1 MIIAGT
7 GHRPKYMP
15 GGYDENDPWQVEL
28 KESIAF
34 WLDWEKPSLVIS
46 GGAQGFDMFLAEQ
59 ALLLNIP
66 FDLYLPFKESSN
78 KWPEYSQKRLENLK
92 TRARR
97 VVFTSWN
104 YHPGVFRIRNYAM
117 VDDATMMLSLLNPKF
132 DSGGTQVTVTYAKK
146 KNKSILNLWK

>member
-97 VVFTSWN
+97 VV
-104 YHPGVFRIRNYAM
+104 
-117 VDDATMMLSLLNPKF
+117 L
-132 DSGGTQVTVTYAKK
+132 
-146 KNKSILNLWK
+146 

>member
-92 TRARR
+92 TKARR

-104 YHPGVFRIRNYAM
+104 YHPGVFDIRNHAM
-117 VDDATMMLSLLNPKF
+117 MDDADLILALYTPELGKT
-132 DSGGTQVTVTYAKK
+132 GTSKSVDYAKK